1 MKSKSVT
8 RFGYVLF
15 ALVLGSGVL
24 AAQEPKTFTVPVPPP
39 PAVGDEDNV
48 MFWNDVD
55 SDDGPSVEWL
65 GTEPDMVWQ
74 DGGPEIAAAP
84 MGHFTAGRRV
94 FIHGDDRPWLGVMLT
109 DLDSDQAKGAKPA
122 TENGVLVKDVRPE
135 SPAAKAGIAKDD
147 VITEFAGEKIRSA
160 EQLRRL
166 VRETPAGRSVP
177 LVVNR
182 AGKTQSLSA
191 KLEARHQ
198 GPMAMGGMGSI
209 QAGPGEFNMA
219 IPGPGHP
226 MPGSEFTMPVP
237 PPGRERGRNF
247 KFFVQHGARLGISGD
262 DLTPQLAEF
271 FGVKQGKGVLVREVI
286 VGSAAEKAGLK
297 AGDVVVAVDGTE
309 IASVGKLRRAMAGD
323 KPDADKRKVSLT
335 IVRDKRE
342 QTLSVELESPDKGMP
357 KPAMRA
363 EIEIDTERAME
374 AAHEAAAQAKEIS
387 LAWRER
393 AKTFQTEWQGRM
405 QEELKRLRE
414 ELPKLEKEVEKQQKL
429 VQAELEK
436 I

>member
-1 MKSKSVT
+1 MKSKSWT
-8 RFGYVLF
+8 KFGYLF
-15 ALVLGSGVL
+15 FAAVLGCGIL
-24 AAQEPKTFTVPVPPP
+24 AAQEPKTFNVPVPPP
-39 PAVGDEDNV
+39 PDGDEDVV
-48 MFWNDVD
+48 MFWNDAD
-55 SDDGPSVEWL
+55 LDEDDGPEMAWF
-65 GTEPDMVWQ
+65 GTEPDVIQVEPGMEM
-74 DGGPEIAAAP
+74 GAGP
-84 MGHFTAGRRV
+84 MRHYGAGRRV
-94 FIHGDDRPWLGVMLT
+94 FMHGENRPWLGVMLS
-109 DLDSDQAKGAKPA
+109 DLDAEKA
-122 TENGVLVKDVRPE
+122 TVANGVLVKDVRPE

-209 QAGPGEFNMA
+209 QAGPE
-219 IPGPGHP
+219 P
-226 MPGSEFTMPVP
+226 FTMPL
-237 PPGRERGRNF
+237 PPGGPMPLHEGRNF

-309 IASVGKLRRAMAGD
+309 IASVGKLRRALAGD

-387 LAWRER
+387 LAWREH